1 MRRGATRASA
11 IAVLALVAIAG
22 AGIGIAVERLVLRP
36 PRPDSFGRP
45 PFPRGGGGPPGFGR
59 GMRGGGMRDR
69 LERELDLTPEQ
80 VKRLDAITDQQM
92 ADFRTLRQEMQPR
105 FDSLLTRTQH
115 QLDSVLTPEQREKL
129 KTLRERDL
137 LGAPGAFGPPRERE
151 RGRGGSD
158 GPRR

>member
-1 MRRGATRASA
+1 MRRGASRASA
-11 IAVLALVAIAG
+11 IAVLALVAVAG

-36 PRPDSFGRP
+36 PRLESSRRP

-59 GMRGGGMRDR
+59 GMRGSGMRDR
-69 LERELDLTPEQ
+69 LQQELDLTPEQ
-80 VKRLDAITDQQM
+80 AKRIDAITDQQM

-105 FDSLLTRTQH
+105 FESLLTRTQK

-137 LGAPGAFGPPRERE
+137 LGAPGGFGPPRERG
-151 RGRGGSD
+151 GRGGG
-158 GPRR
+158 GPPR